1 MERKGVEPSTTA
13 LRTYESTVLTE
24 NLSEVPSA
32 HSTVCT
38 SVCTSEPEKRRT
50 MGSDAAS
57 DAPTEGTPMKPD
69 EDFAAALAMLATL
82 PLSYD
87 ERADAVLRL
96 LGRNELAK

>member
-1 MERKGVEPSTTA
+1 
-13 LRTYESTVLTE
+13 
-24 NLSEVPSA
+24 
-32 HSTVCT
+32 
-38 SVCTSEPEKRRT
+38 

-82 PLSYD
+82 PLSDD